1 VSIFVRGK
9 IYECREDK
17 PVSICIPDYNIII
30 SDTCMGKDVTIW
42 SNVNI
47 YGAKIG
53 AESKI
58 GSFVEIR
65 KDVVI
70 GSRVKIEPFVFIP
83 EGVEIEDEVFI
94 GPSVTFTNDIY
105 PYSVH
110 SDGSLITDYNI
121 VKTTIKKRASIGAG
135 STILCGVVIGE
146 NAMVGIGTTVVE
158 NIPAGGIVYGEK
170 GCLRKMKNS

>member
-1 VSIFVRGK
+1 VSIIVRGK
-9 IYECREDK
+9 SYECKEDK
-17 PVSICIPDYNIII
+17 PVSIHIPEYNIII
-30 SDTCMGKDVTIW
+30 SDTYLGKDVAIW

-70 GSRVKIEPFVFIP
+70 GDRVKIEPFVFIP
-83 EGVEIEDEVFI
+83 EGVTLEDEVFI

-105 PYSVH
+105 PASVLP
-110 SDGSLITDYNI
+110 DGKLITEYDI
-121 VKTTIKKRASIGAG
+121 TKTFVRRRAAIGAG
-135 STILCGVVIGE
+135 STILCGVDIGE
-146 NAMVGIGTTVVE
+146 NALVGVGTTIIE
-158 NIPAGGIVYGEK
+158 NVPAGAVVYGEK
-170 GCLRKMKNS
+170 GQLRRMKNN